1 MAEGAQT
8 TLYCALED
16 DISKDSGKYFDN
28 CRVKTPNKMA
38 LDDELC
44 ERVWDVTM
52 EAVQDYTKMLAE

>member
-1 MAEGAQT
+1 MEGAQT
-8 TLYCALED
+8 TLHCVLED